1 MCHPLKHFIQE
12 TLKVERA
19 RGMELRRRAMQ
30 QEVVAPGDWRQ
41 LQLPAGP
48 SSSGRQFAWRH
59 SMDGPRSYD
68 TSTNYITVPSSD
80 MVRIKYILIDLA
92 CMN

>member
-1 MCHPLKHFIQE
+1 
-12 TLKVERA
+12 
-19 RGMELRRRAMQ
+19 MELRRRAMQ

-59 SMDGPRSYD
+59 GMDGPRSYD

-80 MVRIKYILIDLA
+80 MVRIKYILIDHHGVYMHA
-92 CMN
+92 FNT